1 MTPMQPMQPMDQ
13 RMQQLQQMQQMGQQM
28 QQMSPQVGM
37 NQGGVAPSPRPMEPM
52 AQQMAQQGRYG
63 DSMLVHMNP
72 VEVAGIASLSPTGS
86 LTTNP
91 MTGQPEAF
99 LPFLAPILG
108 SMFGST
114 VLGAAGS
121 ALGTGAIGSALTAAA
136 GNTAL
141 AGAIGSGLA
150 TTAVTG
156 DIKKGLMSGLT
167 GYGIGSALGAAKDL
181 ANPAIADTAGAL
193 AKASE
198 TATTTGID
206 LAQATADAAS
216 PIAEAATGVIDPL
229 TGQMQSQAFSAV
241 PQIDALSG
249 ATMNP
254 AMSGLQQSVADT
266 GYQAAIDANSAATAN
281 VGRLSDNLAELRG
294 DVGLRDIANPTGIKN
309 FGKALLRPSSLLP
322 IGVGEGQRAAME
334 AQEARDAQF
343 GATEADRKRRLDEA
357 QGLLD
362 QSLGQVATD
371 YGYDYGRSYQ
381 AGGITSV
388 DPSDYQRRMVD
399 FQQMGMQQPVRMD
412 EGGSTDEELA
422 ATRARIAQN
431 SFGSGGRGFGF
442 NPAARQASLRGPVTI
457 TPQELEGYRPGI
469 DPEISYFRQPLDGE
483 GTAQAS
489 VGNSGPPP
497 PPADLTTDAEL
508 ANFLSNNDIVGGE
521 GGGTSGVGI
530 YGQSSVTQPN
540 MAALSGQTT
549 PDLYSG
555 IGAFNTGAS
564 SSVPAEVQ
572 EAQEIVGRE
581 SVSQRK
587 RQLAQEVIDDY
598 EAGGRGGQDYFN
610 QTMNDIYNIGG
621 MYAGGTVMMAKGDKV
636 PAGDPAQALIQQ
648 TAMALLGR
656 MSEEESSVVIK
667 RFVDEFGSEAFQQL
681 RSQVLESVVPNS
693 QKEGLIQGAGGG
705 MDDQIGG
712 MIGDQQKVAVS
723 PGEFIVP
730 GDVVSGLGDGDT
742 GAGAKELAAMMDRV
756 RTERTGT
763 TEQPEP
769 LVNVR
774 GGGILP
780 A

>member
-1 MTPMQPMQPMDQ
+1 VNYNNGQMTPMQPMQPMDQ

-37 NQGGVAPSPRPMEPM
+37 NQGGVAPNTRPMEPM

-99 LPFLAPILG
+99 LPFLVPLLG
-108 SMFGST
+108 S
-114 VLGAAGS
+114 LGGS
-121 ALGTGAIGSALTAAA
+121 ALAGSGFA
-136 GNTAL
+136 TAL
-141 AGAIGSGLA
+141 GLGGLGSTAMGAIGSGLA

-156 DIKKGLMSGLT
+156 DIKKGLTAGLT
-167 GYGIGSALGAAKDL
+167 GFGIGSALNAAS
-181 ANPAIADTAGAL
+181 TAL
-193 AKASE
+193 APGVEAAQTAVTEGTKQAASLGDAVLKSE
-198 TATTTGID
+198 TALAGLTDGTAAFATEAEKLANLQGSLADVTTGSGRQV
-206 LAQATADAAS
+206 LQLPMEGGSSYMGAGVPKASLLQQGPPTA
-216 PIAEAATGVIDPL
+216 
-229 TGQMQSQAFSAV
+229 
-241 PQIDALSG
+241 SG
-249 ATMNP
+249 AINP
-254 AMSGLQQSVADT
+254 GSLEMAQNTL
-266 GYQAAIDANSAATAN
+266 AAETSKAGQN
-281 VGRLSDNLAELRG
+281 VFGNFKDQPGAFTKE
-294 DVGLRDIANPTGIKN
+294 
-309 FGKALLRPSSLLP
+309 FGKNLLKPSSLLP
-322 IGVGEGQRAAME
+322 IGVGEGQRLAME
-334 AQEARDAQF
+334 AQEARDDQF

-388 DPSDYQRRMVD
+388 DPSDYQRRMAD
-399 FQQMGMQQPVRMD
+399 FQQMGMQQPVRMN
-412 EGGSTDEELA
+412 EGGLTDDELA
-422 ATRARIAQN
+422 ETRSKINDNAY
-431 SFGSGGRGFGF
+431 GGAAGFGF
-442 NPAARQASLRGPVTI
+442 NPAARQASLRGSRVVT
-457 TPQELEGYRPGI
+457 PEELEGFRPGI
-469 DPEISYFRQPLDGE
+469 DPEMSYFRRPE
-483 GTAQAS
+483 ATAESQA
-489 VGNSGPPP
+489 
-497 PPADLTTDAEL
+497 ATL
-508 ANFLSNNDIVGGE
+508 AAAQDHVRQGITVNGK
-521 GGGTSGVGI
+521 GGGGFSVPGAAVGPDM
-530 YGQSSVTQPN
+530 V
-540 MAALSGQTT
+540 ALSGGYGSSS
-549 PDLYSG
+549 PNLYSG
-555 IGAFNTGAS
+555 IGAYNTGAS
-564 SSVPAEVQ
+564 SNVPARVQ
-572 EAQEIVGRE
+572 EAQDVVG
-581 SVSQRK
+581 SQAVSQRK
-587 RQLAQEVIDDY
+587 KKSAQKVIDEY
-598 EAGGRGGQDYFN
+598 EAEGRGGQDFFD
-610 QTMNDIYNIGG
+610 QTMRDIYGG
-621 MYAGGTVMMAKGDKV
+621 GVGMSNGGTVMMAGGDKV
-636 PAGDPAQALIQQ
+636 PTGDPAQVLIQQ

-705 MDDQIGG
+705 MDDQVGG
-712 MIGDQQKVAVS
+712 MIGDQQPVAVS

-742 GAGAKELAAMMDRV
+742 SAGAKELAAMMDRV

>member
-1 MTPMQPMQPMDQ
+1 MNYNNGQMTPMQPMQPMDQ

-37 NQGGVAPSPRPMEPM
+37 NQGGVAPNTRPMEPM

-99 LPFLAPILG
+99 LPFLAPLLG

-114 VLGAAGS
+114 MLGGLGS
-121 ALGTGAIGSALTAAA
+121 ALGTSTALGGALTSAA
-136 GNTAL
+136 GNAAL
-141 AGAIGSGLA
+141 SGAIGSGLA

-156 DIKKGLMSGLT
+156 DLKKGLTAGLT
-167 GYGIGSALGAAKDL
+167 GYGIGSALGATKDL
-181 ANPAIADTAGAL
+181 LGGVTGAETALAGAEDALAAGEATAATQAIQTGESIATGATNPALANLQSNVDL
-193 AKASE
+193 AKSALPQFSPE
-198 TATTTGID
+198 GVLEAGTTAPAG
-206 LAQATADAAS
+206 
-216 PIAEAATGVIDPL
+216 L
-229 TGQMQSQAFSAV
+229 TGGTN
-241 PQIDALSG
+241 ALTGEATKGVLTSG
-249 ATMNP
+249 E
-254 AMSGLQQSVADT
+254 GLQSL
-266 GYQAAIDANSAATAN
+266 GK
-281 VGRLSDNLAELRG
+281 NLLKPG
-294 DVGLRDIANPTGIKN
+294 
-309 FGKALLRPSSLLP
+309 SLLP
-322 IGVGEGQRAAME
+322 IGVGEGQRLAME
-334 AQEARDAQF
+334 AQEARDDQF

-388 DPSDYQRRMVD
+388 DPSDYQRRMAD
-399 FQQMGMQQPVRMD
+399 FQQMGMQQPMRMN
-412 EGGSTDEELA
+412 EGGLTDDELA
-422 ATRARIAQN
+422 ETRSRINQN
-431 SFGSGGRGFGF
+431 TYGGASGFGF
-442 NPAARQASLRGPVTI
+442 NPAARQASLRGPRVVT
-457 TPQELEGYRPGI
+457 PEELEGFRPGI
-469 DPEISYFRQPLDGE
+469 DAEMSYFRKPE
-483 GTAQAS
+483 ATAESQAENLAAIQNYAQQGIS
-489 VGNSGPPP
+489 VGGK
-497 PPADLTTDAEL
+497 
-508 ANFLSNNDIVGGE
+508 
-521 GGGTSGVGI
+521 GGGGFSIPGAAVGPDM
-530 YGQSSVTQPN
+530 V
-540 MAALSGQTT
+540 ALSGGYGSSS
-549 PDLYSG
+549 PNLYSG
-555 IGAFNTGAS
+555 IGAYNTGAS
-564 SSVPAEVQ
+564 SNVPARVQ
-572 EAQEIVGRE
+572 EAQDVVG
-581 SVSQRK
+581 SQAVSQRK
-587 RQLAQEVIDDY
+587 KKSAQKVIDEY
-598 EAGGRGGQDYFN
+598 EAEGRGGQDFFD
-610 QTMNDIYNIGG
+610 QTMRDIYGG
-621 MYAGGTVMMAKGDKV
+621 GLGMSNGGTVMMAGGDKV
-636 PAGDPAQALIQQ
+636 PTGDPAQVLIQQ

-667 RFVDEFGSEAFQQL
+667 RFVDEFGSEAFRQL

-712 MIGDQQKVAVS
+712 MIGDQQEVAVS

-742 GAGAKELAAMMDRV
+742 GAGAKELASMMDRV
-756 RTERTGT
+756 RVERTGT

>member
-1 MTPMQPMQPMDQ
+1 VNYNNGQMTPMQPMQPMDQ

-37 NQGGVAPSPRPMEPM
+37 NQGGIAPNTRPMEPM

-99 LPFLAPILG
+99 LPFLAPLLG
-108 SMFGST
+108 SMFGAS
-114 VLGAAGS
+114 AAT
-121 ALGTGAIGSALTAAA
+121 ALGTSSLLGGTALGSGLAALG
-136 GNTAL
+136 GNAAL
-141 AGAIGSGLA
+141 AGAVGSGLA

-156 DIKKGLMSGLT
+156 DLKKGLTAGLT
-167 GYGIGSALGAAKDL
+167 GYGIGSALGAAKDIASGADVAAQALDSTAKVGTEL
-181 ANPAIADTAGAL
+181 ATEL
-193 AKASE
+193 ATE
-198 TATTTGID
+198 TA
-206 LAQATADAAS
+206 
-216 PIAEAATGVIDPL
+216 AEAALNPTGNPFANADL
-229 TGQMQSQAFSAV
+229 SATDSLLN
-241 PQIDALSG
+241 Q
-249 ATMNP
+249 
-254 AMSGLQQSVADT
+254 
-266 GYQAAIDANSAATAN
+266 
-281 VGRLSDNLAELRG
+281 NLAQQEVLQNTLTSNRAG
-294 DVGLRDIANPTGIKN
+294 QSLGDIANFEGVKN
-309 FGKALLRPSSLLP
+309 VGKNLLKPSSLLP
-322 IGVGEGQRAAME
+322 IGVGEGQRLAIE
-334 AQEARDAQF
+334 AQEARDDQF

-388 DPSDYQRRMVD
+388 DPSDYQRRMAD
-399 FQQMGMQQPVRMD
+399 FQQMGMQQPVRMN
-412 EGGSTDEELA
+412 EGGLTDDELA
-422 ATRARIAQN
+422 ETRSRINQN
-431 SFGSGGRGFGF
+431 TYGGAAGFGF
-442 NPAARQASLRGPVTI
+442 NPAARQASLRGSRVVT
-457 TPQELEGYRPGI
+457 PEELEGFRPGI
-469 DPEISYFRQPLDGE
+469 DAEMSYFRKPE
-483 GTAQAS
+483 ATAESQAENLAAIQNYAQQGVS
-489 VGNSGPPP
+489 VGGK
-497 PPADLTTDAEL
+497 
-508 ANFLSNNDIVGGE
+508 
-521 GGGTSGVGI
+521 GGGGFSIPGAAVGPDM
-530 YGQSSVTQPN
+530 V
-540 MAALSGQTT
+540 ALSGGYGSSS
-549 PDLYSG
+549 PNLYSG
-555 IGAFNTGAS
+555 IGAYNTGAS
-564 SSVPAEVQ
+564 SNVPARVQ
-572 EAQEIVGRE
+572 EAQDIAG
-581 SVSQRK
+581 SGAVSLRK
-587 RQLAQEVIDDY
+587 RKAAQKVIDEY
-598 EAGGRGGQDYFN
+598 EAEGRGGQDFFD
-610 QTMNDIYNIGG
+610 QTMRDIYGG
-621 MYAGGTVMMAKGDKV
+621 GVGMSNGGTVMMAGGDKV
-636 PAGDPAQALIQQ
+636 PTGDPAQALIQQ

-712 MIGDQQKVAVS
+712 MIGDQQQVAVS

>member
-1 MTPMQPMQPMDQ
+1 MNYNNGQMTPMQPMQPMDQ

-37 NQGGVAPSPRPMEPM
+37 NQGGIAPNTRPMEPM

-99 LPFLAPILG
+99 LPFLAPLLG

-114 VLGAAGS
+114 LLGSAGA
-121 ALGTGAIGSALTAAA
+121 ALGTGTIGTALTAAA
-136 GNTAL
+136 GNSAL

-156 DIKKGLMSGLT
+156 DLKKGLTAGLT

-229 TGQMQSQAFSAV
+229 TGQIQSQAFSAV
-241 PQIDALSG
+241 PQVDALSG

-281 VGRLSDNLAELRG
+281 VGRLSDNLAEMRG
-294 DVGLRDIANPTGIKN
+294 DVGLRDIANPTGVKN

-322 IGVGEGQRAAME
+322 IGVGEGQRLAME
-334 AQEARDAQF
+334 AQEARDDQF

-388 DPSDYQRRMVD
+388 DPSDYQRRMAD
-399 FQQMGMQQPVRMD
+399 FQQMGMQQPVRMN
-412 EGGSTDEELA
+412 EGGMTDDELA
-422 ATRARIAQN
+422 ETRSRINQN
-431 SFGSGGRGFGF
+431 TYGGASGFGF
-442 NPAARQASLRGPVTI
+442 NPAARQASLRGPRVVT
-457 TPQELEGYRPGI
+457 PEELEGFRPGI
-469 DPEISYFRQPLDGE
+469 DAEMSYFRKPE
-483 GTAQAS
+483 ATAESQAENLAAIQNYAQQGIS
-489 VGNSGPPP
+489 VGGK
-497 PPADLTTDAEL
+497 
-508 ANFLSNNDIVGGE
+508 
-521 GGGTSGVGI
+521 GGGGFSIPGVTAG
-530 YGQSSVTQPN
+530 PD
-540 MAALSGQTT
+540 MAALSGGFGSSS
-549 PDLYSG
+549 PNLYSG
-555 IGAFNTGAS
+555 IGAYNTGAS
-564 SSVPAEVQ
+564 SNVPARVQ
-572 EAQEIVGRE
+572 AAQDVVG
-581 SVSQRK
+581 SQAVSQRK
-587 RQLAQEVIDDY
+587 KKSAQKVIDEY
-598 EAGGRGGQDYFN
+598 EAEGRGGQDFFD
-610 QTMNDIYNIGG
+610 QTMRDIYGG
-621 MYAGGTVMMAKGDKV
+621 GVGMSNGGTVMMAGGDKV
-636 PAGDPAQALIQQ
+636 PTGDPAQVLIQQ

-705 MDDQIGG
+705 MDDQVGG
-712 MIGDQQKVAVS
+712 MIGDQQPVAVS

-742 GAGAKELAAMMDRV
+742 SAGAKELAAMMDRV

-763 TEQPEP
+763 TEQPAP
-769 LVNVR
+769 LNVR
-774 GGGILP
+774 SGGLLP

>member
-1 MTPMQPMQPMDQ
+1 MNYNNGQMTPMQPMQPMDQ

-108 SMFGST
+108 SMIGTST
-114 VLGAAGS
+114 LAGIGAGGILGAGGMS
-121 ALGTGAIGSALTAAA
+121 S
-136 GNTAL
+136 AL

-167 GYGIGSALGAAKDL
+167 GYGIGSALGAAKDV
-181 ANPAIADTAGAL
+181 ASGADIAASAL
-193 AKASE
+193 DSTAKAGTELATELATE
-198 TATTTGID
+198 TA
-206 LAQATADAAS
+206 ADAALNPTGNPFANADLS
-216 PIAEAATGVIDPL
+216 ATDSL
-229 TGQMQSQAFSAV
+229 LNQ
-241 PQIDALSG
+241 
-249 ATMNP
+249 
-254 AMSGLQQSVADT
+254 
-266 GYQAAIDANSAATAN
+266 
-281 VGRLSDNLAELRG
+281 NLAQQEVLQNTLTSNRAG
-294 DVGLRDIANPTGIKN
+294 QSLGDIANFEGVKN
-309 FGKALLRPSSLLP
+309 VGKNLMKPSSLLP

-388 DPSDYQRRMVD
+388 DPSDYQRRMAD
-399 FQQMGMQQPVRMD
+399 FQQMGMQQPMRMN
-412 EGGSTDEELA
+412 EGGPIDEELA
-422 ATRARIAQN
+422 ARASIAQN
-431 SFGSGGRGFGF
+431 SFGGGGGGFGF

-555 IGAFNTGAS
+555 IGAFNAGAS

>member
-1 MTPMQPMQPMDQ
+1 VNYNNGQMTPMQPMQPMDQ

-37 NQGGVAPSPRPMEPM
+37 NQGGVAPSTRPMEPM

-99 LPFLAPILG
+99 LPFLAPLLG
-108 SMFGST
+108 SMFGSAIT
-114 VLGAAGS
+114 GGLASGAAGLG
-121 ALGTGAIGSALTAAA
+121 LGTVGTAAA
-136 GNTAL
+136 AGTGIAGTLAAASPAL

-156 DIKKGLMSGLT
+156 DIKKGLTAGLT
-167 GYGIGSALGAAKDL
+167 GFGIGSALGAAKDVVGGVTEATTALQGAEKALAAGEATAATQAIQTGENIATAASNPAL
-181 ANPAIADTAGAL
+181 ANLQSNVDL
-193 AKASE
+193 AKSALPQFNP
-198 TATTTGID
+198 TNATTAPAGLFGSTNAVTGE
-206 LAQATADAAS
+206 ATK
-216 PIAEAATGVIDPL
+216 GVL
-229 TGQMQSQAFSAV
+229 T
-241 PQIDALSG
+241 SG
-249 ATMNP
+249 E
-254 AMSGLQQSVADT
+254 GL
-266 GYQAAIDANSAATAN
+266 
-281 VGRLSDNLAELRG
+281 
-294 DVGLRDIANPTGIKN
+294 
-309 FGKALLRPSSLLP
+309 KALGSNLMKPSSLLP
-322 IGVGEGQRAAME
+322 IGVGEGQRLAME

-343 GATEADRKRRLDEA
+343 GATEADRKRRLDESQA
-357 QGLLD
+357 LLD

-388 DPSDYQRRMVD
+388 NPSDYQRRMAD
-399 FQQMGMQQPVRMD
+399 FQQMGMQQPVRMN
-412 EGGSTDEELA
+412 EGGLTDDELA
-422 ATRARIAQN
+422 ETRSRINQN
-431 SFGSGGRGFGF
+431 TYGGAAGFGF
-442 NPAARQASLRGPVTI
+442 NPAARQASLRGSRVVT
-457 TPQELEGYRPGI
+457 PEELEGFRPGI
-469 DPEISYFRQPLDGE
+469 DPEMSYFRKPE
-483 GTAQAS
+483 ATAASQAENLAAIQNYAQQGIS
-489 VGNSGPPP
+489 VGGK
-497 PPADLTTDAEL
+497 
-508 ANFLSNNDIVGGE
+508 
-521 GGGTSGVGI
+521 GGGGFSIPGVTAG
-530 YGQSSVTQPN
+530 PD
-540 MAALSGQTT
+540 MAALSGGFGSSS
-549 PDLYSG
+549 PNLYSG
-555 IGAFNTGAS
+555 IGAYNTGAS
-564 SSVPAEVQ
+564 SNVPARVQ
-572 EAQEIVGRE
+572 EAQDVVG
-581 SVSQRK
+581 SQAVSQRK
-587 RQLAQEVIDDY
+587 KKSAQKVIDEY
-598 EAGGRGGQDYFN
+598 EAEGRGGQDFFD
-610 QTMNDIYNIGG
+610 QTMRDIYGG
-621 MYAGGTVMMAKGDKV
+621 GVGMSNGGTVMMAGGDKV
-636 PAGDPAQALIQQ
+636 PTGDPAQALIQQ

>member
-1 MTPMQPMQPMDQ
+1 MNYNNGQMTPMQPMQPMDQ

-37 NQGGVAPSPRPMEPM
+37 SQGGVAPSLRPMEPM

-99 LPFLAPILG
+99 LPFLLPLMG
-108 SMFGST
+108 SMFAP
-114 VLGAAGS
+114 AAFT
-121 ALGTGAIGSALTAAA
+121 ALGGGATAGLAGLATTIGANS
-136 GNTAL
+136 AL

-167 GYGIGSALGAAKDL
+167 GYGIGSALGATKDL
-181 ANPAIADTAGAL
+181 LGGVTGAETALARAEDALAAGEATAATQAVQAGTEIGTAASNPALANLQSNVDL
-193 AKASE
+193 AKSA
-198 TATTTGID
+198 
-206 LAQATADAAS
+206 LPQFN
-216 PIAEAATGVIDPL
+216 PEAATTAPAGLFGGTNAVTGEATKGVL
-229 TGQMQSQAFSAV
+229 T
-241 PQIDALSG
+241 SG
-249 ATMNP
+249 E
-254 AMSGLQQSVADT
+254 GL
-266 GYQAAIDANSAATAN
+266 
-281 VGRLSDNLAELRG
+281 
-294 DVGLRDIANPTGIKN
+294 
-309 FGKALLRPSSLLP
+309 KALGSNLMKPSTLLP
-322 IGVGEGQRAAME
+322 IGVGEGQRLAME

-343 GATEADRKRRLDEA
+343 GATEAERKRRLDEA
-357 QGLLD
+357 QGVLD
-362 QSLGQVATD
+362 QSLGQIATD

-388 DPSDYQRRMVD
+388 NPSDYQRRMAD
-399 FQQMGMQQPVRMD
+399 FQQMGMQQPMRMN
-412 EGGSTDEELA
+412 EGGPTDEELA
-422 ATRARIAQN
+422 ARTNIAQN
-431 SFGSGGRGFGF
+431 SFGGGGGGFGF
-442 NPAARQASLRGPVTI
+442 NPAARQASLRGPITI

-469 DPEISYFRQPLDGE
+469 DPEINYFRKPPVEIDVNSAANVAGRAAEVERLRNDPIMNFAVDPNLSVEQKEDIFAIRQKIAQNAELRERGFDAQE
-483 GTAQAS
+483 GYS
-489 VGNSGPPP
+489 EV
-497 PPADLTTDAEL
+497 DAEGL
-508 ANFLSNNDIVGGE
+508 QQVYPELNLD
-521 GGGTSGVGI
+521 
-530 YGQSSVTQPN
+530 
-540 MAALSGQTT
+540 MSGQ
-549 PDLYSG
+549 DLYSG
-555 IGAFNTGAS
+555 IGGFNRSPYGTEYGMNNGGVVGMS
-564 SSVPAEVQ
+564 GGNQVPSGEQA
-572 EAQEIVGRE
+572 
-581 SVSQRK
+581 
-587 RQLAQEVIDDY
+587 
-598 EAGGRGGQDYFN
+598 
-610 QTMNDIYNIGG
+610 
-621 MYAGGTVMMAKGDKV
+621 
-636 PAGDPAQALIQQ
+636 AQALIQQ
-648 TAMALLGR
+648 AAMALLGR

-667 RFVDEFGSEAFQQL
+667 RFVDQFGTEAFQQL

-763 TEQPEP
+763 TKQPEP

>member
-1 MTPMQPMQPMDQ
+1 MTPMQPMQPMQPMDQ

-37 NQGGVAPSPRPMEPM
+37 NQGGIAPNTRPMEPM

-99 LPFLAPILG
+99 LPFLVPLLG
-108 SMFGST
+108 S
-114 VLGAAGS
+114 LGGS
-121 ALGTGAIGSALTAAA
+121 ALAGSGFA
-136 GNTAL
+136 TAL
-141 AGAIGSGLA
+141 GLGGLGSTAMGAIGSGLA

-156 DIKKGLMSGLT
+156 DIKKGLTAGLT
-167 GYGIGSALGAAKDL
+167 GFGIGSALNAAS
-181 ANPAIADTAGAL
+181 TAL
-193 AKASE
+193 APGVEAAQTAVTEGTKQAASLGDAVLKSE
-198 TATTTGID
+198 TALAGLTDGTAAFATEAEKLANLQGSLADVTTGSGR
-206 LAQATADAAS
+206 QALQM
-216 PIAEAATGVIDPL
+216 PL
-229 TGQMQSQAFSAV
+229 EGGSSML
-241 PQIDALSG
+241 PGSG
-249 ATMNP
+249 APETI
-254 AMSGLQQSVADT
+254 SLLQQGPPTASGAINPGSLEMAQNT
-266 GYQAAIDANSAATAN
+266 LAAETSKAGQN
-281 VGRLSDNLAELRG
+281 VFGNFKDQPGAFTKE
-294 DVGLRDIANPTGIKN
+294 
-309 FGKALLRPSSLLP
+309 FGKNLLKPSSLLP
-322 IGVGEGQRAAME
+322 IGVGEGQRLAME
-334 AQEARDAQF
+334 AQEARDDQF

-388 DPSDYQRRMVD
+388 DPSDYQRRMAD
-399 FQQMGMQQPVRMD
+399 FQQMGMQQPMRMN
-412 EGGSTDEELA
+412 EGGLTDDELA
-422 ATRARIAQN
+422 ETRSRINQN
-431 SFGSGGRGFGF
+431 TYGGASGFGF
-442 NPAARQASLRGPVTI
+442 NPAARQASLRGPRVVT
-457 TPQELEGYRPGI
+457 PEELEGFRPGI
-469 DPEISYFRQPLDGE
+469 DPEMSYFRKPE
-483 GTAQAS
+483 ATAESQAENLAAIQNYAQQGIS
-489 VGNSGPPP
+489 VGGK
-497 PPADLTTDAEL
+497 
-508 ANFLSNNDIVGGE
+508 
-521 GGGTSGVGI
+521 GGGGFSIPGVTAG
-530 YGQSSVTQPN
+530 PD
-540 MAALSGQTT
+540 MAALSGGFGSSS
-549 PDLYSG
+549 PNLYSG
-555 IGAFNTGAS
+555 IGAYNTGAS
-564 SSVPAEVQ
+564 SNVPARVQ
-572 EAQEIVGRE
+572 EAQDIAG
-581 SVSQRK
+581 SGAVSLRK
-587 RQLAQEVIDDY
+587 RKAAQKVIDEY
-598 EAGGRGGQDYFN
+598 EAEGRGGQDFFD
-610 QTMNDIYNIGG
+610 QTMRDIYGG
-621 MYAGGTVMMAKGDKV
+621 GVGMSNGGTVMMAKGDKV
-636 PAGDPAQALIQQ
+636 PTGDPAQALIQQ

-712 MIGDQQKVAVS
+712 MIGDQQQVAVS